1 MAAHID
7 VPKIE
12 KNMKEYKNI
21 SVPDSLYTKV
31 STKGGINER
40 LNIPNKTPNK
50 LKNDLKFISSL
61 KKDSLY
67 FYICYPE
74 NKNNNF
80 IIRLKEQIF

>member
-40 LNIPNKTPNK
+40 LNIPSKMPNK
-50 LKNDLKFISSL
+50 LKIDLKFISSL
-61 KKDSLY
+61 KKDSLFFLY
-67 FYICYPE
+67 LFSRE
-74 NKNNNF
+74 
-80 IIRLKEQIF
+80 